1 MSLSMVQLVY
11 LLILL
16 GLANLPWLSQRC
28 FLVLEC
34 PLKRVWVRL
43 LEWLILFFV
52 TLGLG
57 LALEMRQMGDRHPQ
71 DWEFFVVL
79 LCLFMVAAFPGFIYR
94 YIR

>member
-1 MSLSMVQLVY
+1 MSLLFVQGIY

-16 GLANLPWLSQRC
+16 GLANLPWFSQRC

-34 PLKRVWVRL
+34 PVKRVWVRL
-43 LEWLILFFV
+43 LEWLVLFFV
-52 TLGLG
+52 ALGLG
-57 LALEMRQMGDRHPQ
+57 LALEQRQMGARHAQ
-71 DWEFFVVL
+71 DWEFFVVM